1 MASRQTATGTATV
14 SWAPPTA
21 RTDGTP
27 LTDLAGY
34 KVHYGTTLGSY
45 PNVIVINNAGV
56 TTYVVENLA
65 EVCPQGAIELT
76 CETSSFV
83 ETTVDRVTSLVDVT

>member
-1 MASRQTATGTATV
+1 MGTATV
-14 SWAPPTA
+14 SWAPPTS

-34 KVHYGTTLGSY
+34 RVYYGTSSGTY
-45 PNVIVINNAGV
+45 PNKVQIDNPGV

-65 EVCPQGAIELT
+65 PATYYFVTTAFDATGAESDYSNVASKTIK
-76 CETSSFV
+76 
-83 ETTVDRVTSLVDVT
+83 